1 MDYKLIERRPG
12 RPRAIPEKL
21 VPHVISLYR
30 QGLGYRAIRREL
42 RQEGISVHWSTVRR
56 LVKEK
61 LDKNL
66 NDGLEICRNRFKVK
80 QNENLYYKLEY
91 HQGVAK
97 IERHA
102 NPQRQLQ
109 FCDRMTKGRPNRNFR
124 HINIQRCN
132 RVLTPGNSAHE
143 IVICPVNRQ
152 HRAPGYRTH
161 GTKDVT

>member
-1 MDYKLIERRPG
+1 MSSNVRERKPG

-30 QGLGYRAIRREL
+30 QRFGYRAIRREL
-42 RQEGISVHWSTVRR
+42 RKEGISVSWSTVRR

-61 LDKNL
+61 LDENL
-66 NDGLEICRNRFKVK
+66 NYRLEFCRNRFKVK
-80 QNENLYYKLEY
+80 QNENLHHKLEY
-91 HQGVAK
+91 CQGVAEVK
-97 IERHA
+97 QHENRLHK
-102 NPQRQLQ
+102 LH
-109 FCDRMTKGRPNRNFR
+109 FCDRMTKGGPNRNFR